1 MPVLWKRE
9 IFHAFAG
16 NLAAV
21 LASTINSP
29 DPFLSHDKQNANYVC
44 RETGG
49 VKLPQ
54 LKISS
59 IKNFRFLFL
68 VKNQVTKI
76 CGLARNK
83 PKPFL
88 EVVLG

>member
-1 MPVLWKRE
+1 MSLE
-9 IFHAFAG
+9 IA
-16 NLAAV
+16 
-21 LASTINSP
+21 
-29 DPFLSHDKQNANYVC
+29 KYVC
-44 RETGG
+44 RGRVG

-59 IKNFRFLFL
+59 IKTFRFLFL

-83 PKPFL
+83 HKPFL
-88 EVVLG
+88 EVVLE